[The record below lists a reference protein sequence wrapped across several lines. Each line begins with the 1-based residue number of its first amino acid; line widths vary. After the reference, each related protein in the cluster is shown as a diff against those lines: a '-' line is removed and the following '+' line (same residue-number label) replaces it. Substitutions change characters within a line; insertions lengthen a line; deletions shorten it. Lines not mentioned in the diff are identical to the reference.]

1 MNYKKTGLAVL
12 TAILISFSGMG
23 SAEASLWPGLAA
35 KVSEKSGAFRTDDFH
50 QGTITLRSPYLVTHA
65 GNEDF
70 AGRVN
75 AAIAREKDRFIDELA
90 ADNAKKYTEGWMIWH
105 EGLIGNF
112 ISNNEGITSI
122 VLVEQK
128 LTAGDEHGQTFAKG
142 LNFNS
147 AGDLFDLPQVLPR
160 LTVADVNACIELT
173 AKKKGITLLP
183 DHQVTELPSNF
194 YIGKNRVVYALYQQ
208 DDLTPFSEGVFSV
221 PSGKCSIPD
230 FVQRR
235 NFYEME
241 KSAAVHGPSGSPFRR
256 RFRRVDPGAG
266 TCVPASH
273 EPRLFHQ
280 RLAERN
286 HEREHPRFPGS
297 EPSETGPYQC
307 GSGSGNEPL
316 HEIH

>member
-12 TAILISFSGMG
+12 TVILISFSGMG

-128 LTAGDEHGQTFAKG
+128 LSAGDEHGKTFAKG
-142 LNFNS
+142 LNFNG
-147 AGDLFDLPQVLPR
+147 AGDLFDLPQVLPC

-221 PSGKCSIPD
+221 PIGK
-230 FVQRR
+230 V
-235 NFYEME
+235 
-241 KSAAVHGPSGSPFRR
+241 
-256 RFRRVDPGAG
+256 
-266 TCVPASH
+266 
-273 EPRLFHQ
+273 
-280 RLAERN
+280 
-286 HEREHPRFPGS
+286 
-297 EPSETGPYQC
+297 
-307 GSGSGNEPL
+307 
-316 HEIH
+316 